1 MAQSR
6 VFVDAN
12 TIIGAFG
19 VARGQ
24 PHLWRAICG
33 HFSVET
39 VGLCAE
45 ETQRGD
51 RSRASYV
58 PVSQEELGL
67 AKVHLVAAE
76 VSDAFEDLQDLP
88 VSGKGEA
95 QLLALLHS
103 GQPAAAAP
111 HGPLPPGYLIS
122 TADLGALRIVRQLG
136 WLEGAVSLEWMA
148 REAGADFPP
157 EGQIPRQHKHHSED
171 WLQAQ
176 KRRILR

>member
-19 VARGQ
+19 VVQGQ

-58 PVSQEELGL
+58 PVPQEELGL
-67 AKVHLVAAE
+67 AQVHLVAAE
-76 VSDAFEDLQDLP
+76 VSDAFEDLQNLP
-88 VSGKGEA
+88 VPGKGEA

-103 GQPAAAAP
+103 GQIGAIASN
-111 HGPLPPGYLIS
+111 GQLPSGCLIS
-122 TADLGALRIVRQLG
+122 TADLGALRIVHQLG
-136 WLEGAVSLEWMA
+136 WLERAVSLEWLA
-148 REAGADFPP
+148 RESGADFPP
-157 EGQIPRQHKHHSED
+157 QDRIPRQHKHHSEA